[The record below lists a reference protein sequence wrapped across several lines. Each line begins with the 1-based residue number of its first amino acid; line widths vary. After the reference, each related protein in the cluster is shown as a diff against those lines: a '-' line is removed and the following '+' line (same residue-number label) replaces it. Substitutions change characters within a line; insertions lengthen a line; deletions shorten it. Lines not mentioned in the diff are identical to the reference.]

1 MSKKRIAIAI
11 AATVAAVAFI
21 IVLITVLSGQ
31 PDVKVNNEQ
40 QNNVLSSASDFNGTW
55 KYEDPSGQ
63 EFTAV
68 IHNNAIEVDWLMDAK
83 TSGLYW
89 KGDFETDDSD
99 GSILSKADRDALSRS
114 LVGSRD
120 KTKIFTYSDGKLQF
134 KFGAMGITKVVTLEK
149 Q

>member
-1 MSKKRIAIAI
+1 MSKKRIIIAI
-11 AATVAAVAFI
+11 VTTVAAVAFI
-21 IVLITVLSGQ
+21 IVLIAVLGGQ

-40 QNNVLSSASDFNGTW
+40 QNNVLSTSDFNGTW

-68 IHNNAIEVDWLMDAK
+68 IHDNAIEVDWLMDAK

-89 KGDFETDDSD
+89 KGDFEMDDSD
-99 GSILSKADRDALSRS
+99 GVVLSKADRDALSRS
-114 LVGSRD
+114 LVGSQD
-120 KTKIFTYSDGKLQF
+120 KTKVFTYSDGKLQF
-134 KFGAMGITKVVTLEK
+134 TFGAMGIKKIVTLEK